1 MLRIV
6 TTFLVL
12 SILGIA
18 LSGVAAFGAAANG
31 AGRAS
36 RWVSVDSAASLR
48 CGTTLETAGQSH
60 LAVGATG
67 GTSRVVYGFLGYV
80 HAPQAV
86 RQQVH
91 RLVVRADGGFEL
103 TVRDHDSGETVVRR
117 LHSARPTDFAL
128 SGLRLRFTVAEQTD
142 PPTSLGRR
150 IPALRT
156 PPPGD

>member
-18 LSGVAAFGAAANG
+18 LSGVAAFGAAAKG

-67 GTSRVVYGFLGYV
+67 GTSRVVYGFLACDGSE
-80 HAPQAV
+80 
-86 RQQVH
+86 RQ
-91 RLVVRADGGFEL
+91 LGMDIFVVRADGGFEL

-142 PPTSLGRR
+142 PPTS
-150 IPALRT
+150 
-156 PPPGD
+156 